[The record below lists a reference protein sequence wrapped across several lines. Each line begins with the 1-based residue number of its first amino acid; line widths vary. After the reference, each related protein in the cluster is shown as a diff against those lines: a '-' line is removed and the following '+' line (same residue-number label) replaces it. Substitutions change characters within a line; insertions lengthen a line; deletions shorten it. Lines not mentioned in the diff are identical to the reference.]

1 MLCGDVNSPQPA
13 SKSFWVSSSVKCF
26 CVKFV
31 LTWLLVARTINGT
44 IRWCYTHVDVCFVS
58 QREALVTIVLF
69 TNTIRSVVKHRVI
82 WISPHNFATFIQ
94 SISEWK
100 KWSFSYE
107 TTRVRWLILTCPV
120 KWQVK
125 PWRNGFLSSISHYI
139 ALLFLSISFPLAFL
153 LAPTSPARCNLS
165 VMCSSCQ
172 VFSKD
177 SGNPAIAETVNWLIT
192 EYIGRHSPLIPH
204 SHSLLPIKYLR
215 RITVTITPLSL
226 SLSFPLWWCRD

>member
-1 MLCGDVNSPQPA
+1 MLN
-13 SKSFWVSSSVKCF
+13 
-26 CVKFV
+26 
-31 LTWLLVARTINGT
+31 
-44 IRWCYTHVDVCFVS
+44 
-58 QREALVTIVLF
+58 
-69 TNTIRSVVKHRVI
+69 TNTKRSVVKHRII
-82 WISPHNFATFIQ
+82 WISPHNFATFIR

-125 PWRNGFLSSISHYI
+125 LWRNGFLSSISHYI
-139 ALLFLSISFPLAFL
+139 ALLFLSLSLPSCIL
-153 LAPTSPARCNLS
+153 LAPSSPVPCYLS
-165 VMCSSCQ
+165 VMCSFCQ

-204 SHSLLPIKYLR
+204 SHSLLPIKDPQ

-226 SLSFPLWWCRD
+226 SLFSSLMVQGLALRYTLCVKEAMVALSKGGKELLQSGTA

>member
-1 MLCGDVNSPQPA
+1 MWWCQQ
-13 SKSFWVSSSVKCF
+13 SSTSVKILLGFFF
-26 CVKFV
+26 CQM
-31 LTWLLVARTINGT
+31 LLCKVCVDVARTISGT
-44 IRWCYTHVDVCFVS
+44 IRWRYTHVDVCFVS

-69 TNTIRSVVKHRVI
+69 TNTIRSVLKHRII

-139 ALLFLSISFPLAFL
+139 ALLFLSISSPTCIPPGSLFTSAVQSVSHVQL
-153 LAPTSPARCNLS
+153 L
-165 VMCSSCQ
+165 
-172 VFSKD
+172 
-177 SGNPAIAETVNWLIT
+177 SGFQQRL
-192 EYIGRHSPLIPH
+192 G
-204 SHSLLPIKYLR
+204 
-215 RITVTITPLSL
+215 
-226 SLSFPLWWCRD
+226 